1 MSLTYISFSAYR
13 KGTSTDIWERQT
25 ALTKEGGKKEKEKE
39 TAKMK

>member
-1 MSLTYISFSAYR
+1 MSLTHVSFSAYR